1 MSDYINALNSSVQT
15 STGTSLYDSEENST
29 MGKEDFL
36 MLLVEQLKNQDP
48 TNPEDATEFT
58 SQLTEFSS
66 LEQLENINSSMESL
80 VESNTNS
87 DKISTLGTIGKDVAY
102 QGSEVSY
109 SGSEI
114 QLGYQLGSN
123 ASEVTISLKQGGTT
137 LATINGTELDSG
149 NHFVTWDGLTDNGA
163 AAPIGDYDIVISAK
177 DASENNVAVTSLIR
191 SEVTGVDLG
200 GINGGT
206 LLTTEGE
213 IAFNSIIGVFE
224 SGSSG
229 NSTASTTDEEDS
241 EDNSEEES
249 IADTIDETVESI
261 GDAAESLETVTDS
274 IT

>member
-15 STGTSLYDSEENST
+15 STGTSLYDSDAGSV

-66 LEQLENINSSMESL
+66 LEQLENLNTSMESL
-80 VESNTNS
+80 VASNENS

-102 QGSEVSY
+102 VGSEVTY

-137 LATINGTELDSG
+137 LATIDGTELDAG
-149 NHFVTWDGLTDNGA
+149 NHFVTWDGLTDDGNI
-163 AAPIGDYDIVISAK
+163 APIGDYDIVISAK

-200 GINGGT
+200 GNNGGT

-213 IAFNSIIGVFE
+213 ISFNSIIGVFE
-224 SGSSG
+224 SGASGSSSTT
-229 NSTASTTDEEDS
+229 STANEEDDSDEESFS
-241 EDNSEEES
+241 EIVD
-249 IADTIDETVESI
+249 DTNEIIKDTTETY
-261 GDAAESLETVTDS
+261 DAATESLT
-274 IT
+274 